1 MYMDVGARESEAQ
14 AAGSTHK
21 CAHTSAF
28 SGAAA
33 AGLDQMLPGRK
44 NSHERSQ
51 NFSNKLGALTCFNR
65 PADKT
70 ALATRKSADLLL
82 FRTATLAE
90 RRKFMP
96 SVFVDH

>member
-1 MYMDVGARESEAQ
+1 MYKLVSTRVGARE
-14 AAGSTHK
+14 
-21 CAHTSAF
+21 AHTSAF
-28 SGAAA
+28 SGA

-51 NFSNKLGALTCFNR
+51 NFLNKLGALTCFTR

-82 FRTATLAE
+82 FRTATLAA

-96 SVFVDH
+96 GVFVDH